1 MPGAHPA
8 AAPGPVIAQTLV
20 ALGPVI
26 GLIALGYG
34 IRARSFLA
42 PAFWAP
48 AERLCYFV
56 LLPALFINGT
66 ATADLGG
73 LPIALMAPILAGSV
87 LLTALGLVLAQ
98 RRLDLHGPAFTS
110 VLQGS
115 IRFNNYLGLS
125 IALALFGA
133 DGVALA
139 AVANTILV
147 PLVNVLCTLAF
158 ARYGAERLTLGR
170 TVRSI
175 ATNPLILGC
184 LIGILL
190 NVTGVGLPPGIEDFV
205 RTLGSASLPLGLLC
219 VGAALELRSMGRNFG
234 AVALSTVV
242 KFAVM
247 PGLGVAGCLLL
258 GLRGEPAATVILF
271 LSLPTASSAYVMARA
286 LGGDARLMASTITLQ
301 TVAGVAY
308 LPVVF
313 LVIRGVTG

>member
-1 MPGAHPA
+1 M
-8 AAPGPVIAQTLV
+8 IAQTLT

-34 IRARSFLA
+34 LRARAFLA
-42 PAFWAP
+42 PAFWPP

-66 ATADLGG
+66 ATADLAG

-98 RRLDLHGPAFTS
+98 RRLDLDGPAFTS

-139 AVANTILV
+139 AIANTVLV
-147 PLVNVLCTLAF
+147 PLVNILCTLAF
-158 ARYGAERLTLGR
+158 ARYGAERLTVGG
-170 TVRSI
+170 TGRSI

-190 NVTGVGLPPGIEDFV
+190 NVTGVGLPPGLDDFV
-205 RTLGSASLPLGLLC
+205 RALGTASLPLGLLC
-219 VGAALELRSMGRNFG
+219 VGAALELRSMGRNLG
-234 AVALSTVV
+234 AVALSTFV
-242 KFAVM
+242 KFAVL

-258 GLRGEPAATVILF
+258 GLTGEPAATVILF

-286 LGGDARLMASTITLQ
+286 LGGDSRLMASTITLQ
-301 TVAGVAY
+301 TLAGVAY

>member
-1 MPGAHPA
+1 M
-8 AAPGPVIAQTLV
+8 IAQTLV

-34 IRARSFLA
+34 IRARSFLV
-42 PAFWAP
+42 PAFWPP
-48 AERLCYFV
+48 AERLCYFI
-56 LLPALFINGT
+56 LLPALFISGT
-66 ATADLGG
+66 ATADLAG

-87 LLTALGLVLAQ
+87 ILTALGLVLAQ
-98 RRLDLHGPAFTS
+98 RRLDLDGPAFTS
-110 VLQGS
+110 VLQGG

-125 IALALFGA
+125 IALALFGS

-139 AVANTILV
+139 AIANTILV

-158 ARYGAERLTLGR
+158 ARYGAVRLTVGG
-170 TVRSI
+170 TARSI
-175 ATNPLILGC
+175 ATNPLILAC

-190 NVTGVGLPPGIEDFV
+190 NVTGVGLPPGIDGFV
-205 RTLGSASLPLGLLC
+205 RTLGTASLPLGLLC
-219 VGAALELRSMGRNFG
+219 VGAALELRSMGRNFA
-234 AVALSTVV
+234 AVALSTSV
-242 KFAVM
+242 KFVVL

-258 GLRGEPAATVILF
+258 GLTGEPAATVILF

-286 LGGDARLMASTITLQ
+286 LGGDSRLMASTITLQ

-308 LPVVF
+308 LPLVF

>member
-1 MPGAHPA
+1 M
-8 AAPGPVIAQTLV
+8 IAQTLA

-34 IRARSFLA
+34 LRARSFLA
-42 PAFWAP
+42 PAFWPP

-56 LLPALFINGT
+56 LLPALFISGT
-66 ATADLGG
+66 ATADLAG
-73 LPIALMAPILAGSV
+73 LPIGLMAPILAGAV
-87 LLTALGLVLAQ
+87 LLTTIGLVLAQ
-98 RRLDLHGPAFTS
+98 RGLDLDGPAFTS

-139 AVANTILV
+139 AIANAVLV
-147 PLVNVLCTLAF
+147 PLVNILCTLAF
-158 ARYGAERLTLGR
+158 ARYGAQRLTVAG

-190 NVTGVGLPPGIEDFV
+190 NVTGVGLPPGLDGFV
-205 RTLGSASLPLGLLC
+205 RTLGAASLPLGLLC
-219 VGAALELRSMGRNFG
+219 VGAALELRSMGRNLG
-234 AVALSTVV
+234 AVALSTTV
-242 KFAVM
+242 KFVVL

-258 GLRGEPAATVILF
+258 GLTGAPAATVILF

-286 LGGDARLMASTITLQ
+286 LGGDSRLMASTITLQ

-313 LVIRGVTG
+313 LVIGRLTG

>member
-1 MPGAHPA
+1 M
-8 AAPGPVIAQTLV
+8 ILQTLV

-26 GLIALGYG
+26 GLIALGYAL
-34 IRARSFLA
+34 RARSFVA
-42 PAFWAP
+42 PAFWPP

-56 LLPALFINGT
+56 LLPALFISGT
-66 ATADLGG
+66 ATADLAG
-73 LPIALMAPILAGSV
+73 LPIALMAPILAGPV
-87 LLTALGLVLAQ
+87 VLTALGLVVAQ
-98 RRLDLHGPAFTS
+98 RWLDLDGPAFTS

-139 AVANTILV
+139 AIANTVLV
-147 PLVNVLCTLAF
+147 PLVNVLCTLGF
-158 ARYGAERLTLGR
+158 ARYGAERLTLAG

-175 ATNPLILGC
+175 VTNSLILGC
-184 LIGILL
+184 VIGILL
-190 NVTGVGLPPGIEDFV
+190 NVSGAGLPPGVAEFV

-219 VGAALELRSMGRNFG
+219 VGAALDLRSIGRNPG
-234 AVALSTVV
+234 AVVLATAV
-242 KFAVM
+242 KFAVL
-247 PGLGVAGCLLL
+247 PGLGIAGCLLL
-258 GLRGEPAATVILF
+258 GLTGEPAATVILF

-301 TVAGVAY
+301 TVAGVLH

-313 LVIRGVTG
+313 LVIRALTG

>member
-1 MPGAHPA
+1 
-8 AAPGPVIAQTLV
+8 VILQTLV

-26 GLIALGYG
+26 GLIALGYAL
-34 IRARSFLA
+34 RARSFLA
-42 PAFWAP
+42 PSFWPP

-56 LLPALFINGT
+56 LLPALFISGT
-66 ATADLGG
+66 ATADLAG
-73 LPIALMAPILAGSV
+73 LPIALMAPILAGPV
-87 LLTALGLVLAQ
+87 VLTALGLVLAQ
-98 RRLDLHGPAFTS
+98 RWLDLDGPAFTS

-125 IALALFGA
+125 IALALFGP

-139 AVANTILV
+139 AIANTVLV

-158 ARYGAERLTLGR
+158 ARYGAERLTLAG

-184 LIGILL
+184 VLGILL
-190 NVTGVGLPPGIEDFV
+190 NVSGLGLPPGIAEFV
-205 RTLGSASLPLGLLC
+205 RALGSASLPLGLLC
-219 VGAALELRSMGRNFG
+219 VGAALDLRSIGRDPG
-234 AVALSTVV
+234 AVVLATAV
-242 KFAVM
+242 KFAVL
-247 PGLGVAGCLLL
+247 PGLGIAGCLLL
-258 GLRGEPAATVILF
+258 GLTGEPAATVILF

-301 TVAGVAY
+301 TVAGVLY

-313 LVIRGVTG
+313 LVIRALTG

>member
-1 MPGAHPA
+1 M
-8 AAPGPVIAQTLV
+8 IAQTLA

-34 IRARSFLA
+34 IRARGFLA
-42 PAFWAP
+42 PAFWPP
-48 AERLCYFV
+48 AERLCYFI
-56 LLPALFINGT
+56 LLPALFISGT
-66 ATADLGG
+66 ATADLAG
-73 LPIALMAPILAGSV
+73 LPIALMAPILAGAV

-98 RRLDLHGPAFTS
+98 RRLDLDGPAFTS

-139 AVANTILV
+139 AIANAVLV
-147 PLVNVLCTLAF
+147 PLVNILCTLAF
-158 ARYGAERLTLGR
+158 ARYGAQRLTVGG

-184 LIGILL
+184 GIGILL
-190 NVTGVGLPPGIEDFV
+190 NVTGIGLPPGLDGFV
-205 RTLGSASLPLGLLC
+205 RTLGTASLPLGLLC
-219 VGAALELRSMGRNFG
+219 VGAALELRSMGRNLG
-234 AVALSTVV
+234 AVALSTTV
-242 KFAVM
+242 KFVVL

-258 GLRGEPAATVILF
+258 GLTGAPAATVILF

-286 LGGDARLMASTITLQ
+286 LGGDSRLMASTITLQ

-308 LPVVF
+308 LPLVF
-313 LVIRGVTG
+313 LVIGRVTD

>member
-1 MPGAHPA
+1 M
-8 AAPGPVIAQTLV
+8 IAQSLV

-34 IRARSFLA
+34 LRARTVLA
-42 PAFWAP
+42 PAFWPP

-56 LLPALFINGT
+56 LLPALFISGT

-87 LLTALGLVLAQ
+87 LLAASGLVLAQ
-98 RRLDLHGPAFTS
+98 RRLDLDGPAFTS
-110 VLQGS
+110 VLQGG

-139 AVANTILV
+139 AIANTVLV
-147 PLVNVLCTLAF
+147 PLVNILCTLAF
-158 ARYGAERLTLGR
+158 ARYGAERLTVGG

-184 LIGILL
+184 VIGLLL
-190 NVTGVGLPPGIEDFV
+190 NVTGVGLPPGVDGFV
-205 RTLGSASLPLGLLC
+205 RTLGTASLPLGLLC
-219 VGAALELRSMGRNFG
+219 VGAALELRGMGRNLG
-234 AVALSTVV
+234 AVALASMV
-242 KFAVM
+242 KFAVL

-258 GLRGEPAATVILF
+258 GLTGPPAATVILF

-286 LGGDARLMASTITLQ
+286 LGGDSRLMASTITLQ
-301 TVAGVAY
+301 TLAGVAY
-308 LPVVF
+308 LPLVF
-313 LVIRGVTG
+313 LVIGRVTG

>member
-1 MPGAHPA
+1 M
-8 AAPGPVIAQTLV
+8 IAQSLV

-34 IRARSFLA
+34 LRARSVLA
-42 PAFWAP
+42 PAFWPP

-56 LLPALFINGT
+56 LLPALFISGT

-87 LLTALGLVLAQ
+87 LLTASGLVLAQ
-98 RRLDLHGPAFTS
+98 RRLDLDGPAFTS

-139 AVANTILV
+139 AIANTVLV
-147 PLVNVLCTLAF
+147 PLVNILCTLAF
-158 ARYGAERLTLGR
+158 ARYGAERLSVGG

-184 LIGILL
+184 VIGLLL
-190 NVTGVGLPPGIEDFV
+190 NVTGVGLPPGVDGFV
-205 RTLGSASLPLGLLC
+205 RTLGTASLPLGLLC
-219 VGAALELRSMGRNFG
+219 VGAALELRGMGRNLG
-234 AVALSTVV
+234 AVALATMV
-242 KFAVM
+242 KFAVL

-258 GLRGEPAATVILF
+258 GLTGPPAATVILF

-286 LGGDARLMASTITLQ
+286 LGGDSRLMASTITLQ
-301 TVAGVAY
+301 TLAGVAY
-308 LPVVF
+308 LPLVF
-313 LVIRGVTG
+313 LVTGRVTG

>member
-1 MPGAHPA
+1 M
-8 AAPGPVIAQTLV
+8 IAQTLV

-34 IRARSFLA
+34 LRARSFLA
-42 PAFWAP
+42 PAFWPP

-56 LLPALFINGT
+56 LLPALFISGT
-66 ATADLGG
+66 ATADLAG
-73 LPIALMAPILAGSV
+73 LPIVLMAPVLAGSV

-98 RRLDLHGPAFTS
+98 RRLDLAGPAFTS

-139 AVANTILV
+139 AIANTVLV
-147 PLVNVLCTLAF
+147 PLVNILCTLAF
-158 ARYGAERLTLGR
+158 ARYGAERLTVGG

-190 NVTGVGLPPGIEDFV
+190 NVTGVGLPPGVDGFV
-205 RTLGSASLPLGLLC
+205 RALGTASLPLGLLC
-219 VGAALELRSMGRNFG
+219 VGAALELRSMGRNLG
-234 AVALSTVV
+234 AVALATSV
-242 KFAVM
+242 KFVVL

-258 GLRGEPAATVILF
+258 GLTGEPAATVILF

-286 LGGDARLMASTITLQ
+286 LGGDSRLMASTITLQ
-301 TVAGVAY
+301 TVAAVAY
-308 LPVVF
+308 LPLVF
-313 LVIRGVTG
+313 LVIGGVTG

>member
-1 MPGAHPA
+1 M
-8 AAPGPVIAQTLV
+8 IAQTLA

-34 IRARSFLA
+34 FRARSFLA
-42 PAFWAP
+42 PAFWPP

-66 ATADLGG
+66 ATADLAG

-87 LLTALGLVLAQ
+87 LLTTLGLVLAQ
-98 RRLDLHGPAFTS
+98 RRLDLDGPAFTS

-139 AVANTILV
+139 AIANTILV
-147 PLVNVLCTLAF
+147 PLVNILCTLAF
-158 ARYGAERLTLGR
+158 ARYGAERLTVGGS
-170 TVRSI
+170 VRSI

-190 NVTGVGLPPGIEDFV
+190 NVTGVGLPPGIDGFV
-205 RTLGSASLPLGLLC
+205 RTLGTASLPLGLLC
-219 VGAALELRSMGRNFG
+219 VGAALELRSLGRNLG
-234 AVALSTVV
+234 AVALSTFV
-242 KFAVM
+242 KFAVL

-258 GLRGEPAATVILF
+258 GLTGEPAATVILF

-286 LGGDARLMASTITLQ
+286 LGGDSRLMASTITLQ
-301 TVAGVAY
+301 TLAGVAY

>member
-1 MPGAHPA
+1 M
-8 AAPGPVIAQTLV
+8 ILQTVV

-34 IRARSFLA
+34 IRARAFLA
-42 PAFWAP
+42 PSFWPP

-73 LPIALMAPILAGSV
+73 LPIALMAPVLAGPV
-87 LLTALGLVLAQ
+87 VLTALGLVVAQ
-98 RRLDLHGPAFTS
+98 RWLDLDGPAFTS

-125 IALALFGA
+125 IALALFGP

-139 AVANTILV
+139 AIANTILV
-147 PLVNVLCTLAF
+147 PLVNVVCTLGF
-158 ARYGAERLTLGR
+158 ARYGAERLTVGG

-184 LIGILL
+184 VIGIGL
-190 NVTGVGLPPGIEDFV
+190 NVTGIGLPPGVEGLV
-205 RTLGSASLPLGLLC
+205 RTLGAASLPLGLLC
-219 VGAALELRSMGRNFG
+219 VGAALELRSMGRNLG
-234 AVALSTVV
+234 AVGLATAV
-242 KFAVM
+242 KFVVM
-247 PGLGVAGCLLL
+247 PGLGLAGCLLV
-258 GLRGEPAATVILF
+258 GLTGEPAATVILF

-286 LGGDARLMASTITLQ
+286 LGGDSRLMASIITLQ
-301 TVAGVAY
+301 TVAGILY

-313 LVIRGVTG
+313 LVIRAFTG

>member
-1 MPGAHPA
+1 M
-8 AAPGPVIAQTLV
+8 IAQTLA

-34 IRARSFLA
+34 IRARGFLA
-42 PAFWAP
+42 PAFWPP
-48 AERLCYFV
+48 AERLCYFI
-56 LLPALFINGT
+56 LLPALFISGT
-66 ATADLGG
+66 ATADLAG
-73 LPIALMAPILAGSV
+73 LPIALMAPILAGAV

-98 RRLDLHGPAFTS
+98 RRLALDGPAFTS
-110 VLQGS
+110 VLQGG

-139 AVANTILV
+139 AIANAVLV
-147 PLVNVLCTLAF
+147 PLVNILCTLAF
-158 ARYGAERLTLGR
+158 ARYGAQRLTIGG
-170 TVRSI
+170 TIRSI

-190 NVTGVGLPPGIEDFV
+190 NVTGVGLPPGLDGFV
-205 RTLGSASLPLGLLC
+205 RTLGTASLPLGLLC
-219 VGAALELRSMGRNFG
+219 VGAALELRSMGRNLG
-234 AVALSTVV
+234 AVALATTV
-242 KFAVM
+242 KFVVL

-258 GLRGEPAATVILF
+258 GLTGAPAATVILF

-286 LGGDARLMASTITLQ
+286 LGGDSRLMASTITLQ

-308 LPVVF
+308 LPLVF
-313 LVIRGVTG
+313 LVIARVTG

>member
-1 MPGAHPA
+1 M
-8 AAPGPVIAQTLV
+8 ISQTLV

-26 GLIALGYG
+26 GLIVLGYVL
-34 IRARSFLA
+34 RARSFVA
-42 PAFWAP
+42 PAFWPP

-56 LLPALFINGT
+56 LLPALFIHGT
-66 ATADLGG
+66 ATADLAG
-73 LPIALMAPILAGSV
+73 LPISLMIPVLAAPVI
-87 LLTALGLVLAQ
+87 LTALGLVVAQ
-98 RRLDLHGPAFTS
+98 RWMNLDGPAFTS

-125 IALALFGA
+125 IVLALFGS

-139 AVANTILV
+139 AISNAILV
-147 PLVNVLCTLAF
+147 PLVNVLCTLGF
-158 ARYGAERLTLGR
+158 ARYGAERLTARG

-175 ATNPLILGC
+175 LTNPLILGC
-184 LIGILL
+184 LIGISL
-190 NVTGVGLPPGIEDFV
+190 NLTGIGLPPGVAEFV

-219 VGAALELRSMGRNFG
+219 VGAALDLRSMGRNLG
-234 AVALSTVV
+234 AVSLSSVL

-247 PGLGVAGCLLL
+247 PGLGLAGCLLL
-258 GLRGEPAATVILF
+258 GLTGQPAATVVLF

-301 TVAGVAY
+301 TVAGALY

-313 LVIRGVTG
+313 LVIARFTA

>member
-1 MPGAHPA
+1 M
-8 AAPGPVIAQTLV
+8 IAQSLA

-34 IRARSFLA
+34 LRARTVLA
-42 PAFWAP
+42 PAFWPP

-56 LLPALFINGT
+56 LLPALFISGT

-87 LLTALGLVLAQ
+87 LLTASGLVLAQ
-98 RRLDLHGPAFTS
+98 RRLDLDGPAFTS
-110 VLQGS
+110 VLQGG

-125 IALALFGA
+125 IALTLFGA

-139 AVANTILV
+139 AIANSVLV
-147 PLVNVLCTLAF
+147 PLVNILCTLAF
-158 ARYGAERLTLGR
+158 ARYGAERLSVGG

-184 LIGILL
+184 VIGLLL
-190 NVTGVGLPPGIEDFV
+190 NVTGIGLPPGVDGFV
-205 RTLGSASLPLGLLC
+205 RTLGTASLPLGLLC
-219 VGAALELRSMGRNFG
+219 VGAALELRGMGRNLG
-234 AVALSTVV
+234 AVALATTV
-242 KFAVM
+242 KFAVL

-258 GLRGEPAATVILF
+258 GLTGPPAATVILF

-286 LGGDARLMASTITLQ
+286 LGGDSRLMASTITLQ
-301 TVAGVAY
+301 TLAGVAY
-308 LPVVF
+308 LPLVF
-313 LVIRGVTG
+313 LVIGRVTG